1 MDSAKLVIMNDFPVP
16 IFLTLWNSFTV
27 QGEWSDHSIPP
38 KTPLHQTKSNPL
50 SPNLNEGRDTFNTE
64 LERKKNQTE
73 RRRDNRNSKI
83 LKDDHNKLSK
93 KASVQSTSS
102 NGKDHEDGAV
112 IGTPYSPPTSG
123 AVHSLMFASTYTR
136 KNG

>member
-1 MDSAKLVIMNDFPVP
+1 M
-16 IFLTLWNSFTV
+16 
-27 QGEWSDHSIPP
+27 
-38 KTPLHQTKSNPL
+38 
-50 SPNLNEGRDTFNTE
+50 NEGRDTFNTE
-64 LERKKNQTE
+64 LDRKKYQTE

-102 NGKDHEDGAV
+102 NNGKDQEEGTV
-112 IGTPYSPPTSG
+112 IGTLNTAPTSG
-123 AVHSLMFASTYTR
+123 SVHSLMFASTYTR